1 MENRLALITGAT
13 DGIGKATAIALA
25 KQGFTVVI
33 HGRNEQKT
41 KRVCEEIK
49 ALTGNSKI
57 DMLVADLYLLQNVR
71 QMANEFKKKYNRLDV
86 LINNAG
92 CVMNKKRE
100 TTTEGFEKT
109 IALNLLAPYLLTE
122 LLLDLLKQSKDG
134 RIINVSSNAHHIN
147 AKPNFNDL
155 QLKQGYDPLRA
166 YGNSKLFLIWMT
178 QHLNTQLQ
186 KQGITNVTVNTL
198 HPGAVKTGF
207 AVNSNLGFLLNTMV
221 KLMRP
226 FFKTVEQGAE
236 TLIYLATAE
245 LRTKSG
251 LYYVNKKPVST
262 GVKYYSPENEKLIWD
277 YCAKLT
283 AG

>member
-25 KQGFTVVI
+25 KQGFTVVV

-49 ALTGNSKI
+49 SLTGNHLTG
-57 DMLVADLYLLQNVR
+57 MLVADLSLLQEVR
-71 QMANEFKKKYNRLDV
+71 SMAHEFKKKYNRLDV

-92 CVMNKKRE
+92 GVMNKDRE
-100 TTTEGFEKT
+100 TTAEGFEKT
-109 IALNLLAPYLLTE
+109 MALNTLAPFLLTQ
-122 LLLDLLKQSKDG
+122 LLLPLLTQSREG
-134 RIINVSSNAHHIN
+134 RIINVASNAHHIN

-155 QLKQGYDPLRA
+155 QLEQGYDPLKA
-166 YGNSKLFLIWMT
+166 YGNSKLFLIWIT
-178 QHLNTQLQ
+178 QQLHAQLQ

-198 HPGAVKTGF
+198 HPGAVRTGF
-207 AVNSNLGFLLNTMV
+207 AVNSNLGIVLNTLV

-226 FFKTVEQGAE
+226 FFKTVEQGAD
-236 TLIYLATAE
+236 TLIYLATADIHE
-245 LRTKSG
+245 KGG
-251 LYYVNKKPVST
+251 LYYVNRKPVHT
-262 GVKYYSPENEKLIWD
+262 GVKYYSPENEKLVWD

-283 AG
+283 AN

>member
-13 DGIGKATAIALA
+13 DGIGKATAMALA
-25 KQGFTVVI
+25 KQGFSVVI

-41 KRVCEEIK
+41 KQVCEEIK

-57 DMLVADLYLLQNVR
+57 DMLVADLYLSQNVR
-71 QMANEFKKKYNRLDV
+71 QMVNEFKKKYNRLDV

-92 CVMNKKRE
+92 CVMNKERE

-109 IALNLLAPYLLTE
+109 IALNLLAPYLFTE
-122 LLLDLLKQSKDG
+122 LLLNLLQQSKDG

-155 QLKQGYDPLRA
+155 QLEQGYDPLRA
-166 YGNSKLFLIWMT
+166 YGNSKLFLIWIT
-178 QHLNTQLQ
+178 QYLNTQLQ

-236 TLIYLATAE
+236 TLIYLATAD
-245 LRTKSG
+245 LRAKSG
-251 LYYVNKKPVST
+251 LYYVNKKPART

>member
-1 MENRLALITGAT
+1 MENKLALITGAT

-41 KRVCEEIK
+41 KRVCDEIK
-49 ALTGNSKI
+49 ALTGNNKT
-57 DMLVADLYLLQNVR
+57 DMLVADLFSLQEVRLL
-71 QMANEFKKKYNRLDV
+71 ANEFKKKYNRLNV

-92 CVMNKKRE
+92 CVMNKERE
-100 TTTEGFEKT
+100 TTKEGFEKT

-122 LLLDLLKQSKDG
+122 LLLDLLKQSEDG
-134 RIINVSSNAHHIN
+134 RIINVASNAHHIN

-155 QLKQGYDPLRA
+155 QLEQGYDPLRA
-166 YGNSKLFLIWMT
+166 YGNSKLFLIWIT
-178 QHLNTQLQ
+178 QRLNAELQ
-186 KQGITNVTVNTL
+186 QQGITNVTANTL

-207 AVNSNLGFLLNTMV
+207 AVHSNLGFLLNTMV

-236 TLIYLATAE
+236 TLIYLATADIHE
-245 LRTKSG
+245 KGG
-251 LYYVNKKPVST
+251 LYYVNRKPVRT
-262 GVKYYSPENEKLIWD
+262 GAKYYSPENEKLIWD

-283 AG
+283 AS